1 MPEKMSAEQH
11 FTDVIK
17 ADVRFNLGME
27 EKECGKL
34 KAGNE
39 LAQND

>member
-17 ADVRFNLGME
+17 ADVRLNLGME
-27 EKECGKL
+27 KKRT
-34 KAGNE
+34 
-39 LAQND
+39 